1 MHGFSALPFDEKMAF
16 SIPIFSPP
24 QKFPSRKDDT
34 MTSITN
40 LSRLLLALGNKQYLT
55 EEQYSILLEEN
66 GLTPLSNYT
75 SSDQD
80 KYALL
85 KTQLDVLNTLANNI
99 DLFRSVE
106 TEFANTSEA
115 YTAIFERMAKVEK
128 EIASTTFYEAPANQI
143 TYLYHN

>member
-1 MHGFSALPFDEKMAF
+1 
-16 SIPIFSPP
+16 
-24 QKFPSRKDDT
+24 

-55 EEQYSILLEEN
+55 EEQYSVLLEEN

-115 YTAIFERMAKVEK
+115 YTALFERIAKVEK